1 MTPFLTRL
9 STAISI
15 LQELNDF
22 SCEELQNWFIDC
34 FSSFFQFHH
43 CNQEYLPLSFRQP
56 MISQHLLVLSF
67 GMSCDMRLFLLEELF
82 FIAFPLASSADD
94 QAGVQY
100 LALDYAV
107 QGFPFLVIWSSS
119 IGHYFRKCQQTDN
132 SLLCSM
138 QLNAWVFMIL
148 INCVQHA

>member
-1 MTPFLTRL
+1 MTPFLKRL

-67 GMSCDMRLFLLEELF
+67 GMSCDMRFFLLEELF
-82 FIAFPLASSADD
+82 FIAFPLAFSADD
-94 QAGVQY
+94 QLGVQY

-107 QGFPFLVIWSSS
+107 RAFLFLLSGPRVLGITFESANKLIIVFCVVCNWMPECLWS
-119 IGHYFRKCQQTDN
+119 
-132 SLLCSM
+132 
-138 QLNAWVFMIL
+138 
-148 INCVQHA
+148 